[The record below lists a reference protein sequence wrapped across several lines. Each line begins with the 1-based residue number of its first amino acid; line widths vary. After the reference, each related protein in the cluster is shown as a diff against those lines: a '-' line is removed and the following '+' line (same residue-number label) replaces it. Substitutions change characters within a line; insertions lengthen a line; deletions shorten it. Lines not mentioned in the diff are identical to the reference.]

1 MKRRIIYDNKERGML
16 TIDKTITEISR
27 NNYEF
32 RSSDDSG
39 KVNKST
45 IKLPDIAVEA
55 LNS

>member
-1 MKRRIIYDNKERGML
+1 ML
-16 TIDKTITEISR
+16 TIDKTIDEISG

-39 KVNKST
+39 KVDKRT
-45 IKLPDIAVEA
+45 IKFPDIAVEA